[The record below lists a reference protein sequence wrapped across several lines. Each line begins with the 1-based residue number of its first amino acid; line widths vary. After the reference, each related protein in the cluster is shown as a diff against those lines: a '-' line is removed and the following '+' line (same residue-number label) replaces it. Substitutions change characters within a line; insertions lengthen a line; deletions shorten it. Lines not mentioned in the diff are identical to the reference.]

1 MSGSLFGKIA
11 FYPTLYYNLLLSKI
25 TSRTWYS
32 RIDETV
38 ILGALPLTQYAR
50 ELVEDENVRGV
61 VSLTEDFEMKGMIP
75 TEKEW
80 KDLGVEQLKLQ
91 TVDYIGTPT
100 QENISKAVDFILKY
114 RHRKESVYV
123 HCKAGR
129 TRSTTIVACYLI
141 HVNRWKPEEAVEFI
155 QSKRSHIWLRDKQ
168 LKSIHTYFENLNSFS
183 ENSAGS

>member
-11 FYPTLYYNLLLSKI
+11 FYPTLYFNIVMSKI

-38 ILGALPLTQYAR
+38 ILGALPLPQFSK
-50 ELVEDENVRGV
+50 ELVEKENVRGI
-61 VSLTEDFEMKGMIP
+61 VSLTEDFEMKGIIP
-75 TEKEW
+75 SEQEW

-91 TVDYIGTPT
+91 TVDYTGTPT
-100 QENISKAVDFILKY
+100 QENIQKAINFIMKY
-114 RHRKESVYV
+114 RHRQESVYV

-129 TRSTTIVACYLI
+129 TRSTTVVACYLVY
-141 HVNRWKPEEAVEFI
+141 VNKWKPEEAVEFI
-155 QSKRSHIWLRDKQ
+155 KTKRHHIWLRDKQ
-168 LKSIHTYFENLNSFS
+168 LKSIHNYFESLNSFS